1 MGRRLRVSGIIIIGG
16 GIGGLT
22 LALCLHRNGI
32 PCTVLEAA
40 AEVRPLGVGVNIL
53 PHAAAELARLG
64 LEPALAAACLQ
75 PTEANFFNRFGQHVH
90 REPLGRAAGYDHPQM
105 SLHRADLHGVL
116 LAAAR
121 ERLGEGAILLDR
133 RVARVAQDE
142 DGVTVEFTPGR
153 GGAVPPALHGSVA
166 VGADGIHSV
175 LRRQLYPMEGDPK
188 YTGYNMWRGVTR
200 WPPVLNGASMTRVG
214 WLKNGK
220 MVLYP
225 IRQHADGTQLLNWVF
240 EVEPGPSRARRDWNR
255 PGEVEDVMPWIRDW
269 VFDWLDVPAMVRA
282 SEVVLEF
289 PMVDQDP
296 LPRWTFGRVTLLGDV
311 AHPMVPRGSNGAGQS
326 VLDARCLTDLL
337 AQHADDPEAAL
348 KAYEAV
354 RLPATTQVV
363 LTNRKNPP
371 DVILREVFNRTGDRP
386 FARIEDVMSREEM
399 LAITGGYKQ
408 VAGYDLETLK
418 AKAGTA

>member
-1 MGRRLRVSGIIIIGG
+1 MSGVLVIGG

-40 AEVRPLGVGVNIL
+40 AGIRPLGVGVNIL

-64 LEPALAAACLQ
+64 LDGALAACCVQ

-90 REPLGRAAGYDHPQM
+90 AEPLGRAAGYDHPQF

-116 LAAAR
+116 LDAAR
-121 ERLGEGAILLDR
+121 ARLGAGAVLLDR
-133 RVARVAQDE
+133 RVARVEQDE
-142 DGVTVEFTPGR
+142 DGVTVQFVPDRT
-153 GGAVPPALHGSVA
+153 GAVPPPLRGSVA
-166 VGADGIHSV
+166 IGADGIHSV
-175 LRRQLYPMEGDPK
+175 LRKQLYPTEGDPK

-200 WPPVLNGASMTRVG
+200 WPPILNGASMTRVG

-225 IRQHADGTQLLNWVF
+225 IRDHGDGTQLLNWVF
-240 EVEPGPSRARRDWNR
+240 EVETETYRSRRDWNR
-255 PGEVEDVMPWIRDW
+255 PGEVEDFIPWIRDW

-296 LPRWTFGRVTLLGDV
+296 LPRWTFGRLTLLGDA

-326 VLDARCLTDLL
+326 ILDARCLADLL

-354 RLPATTQVV
+354 RLPATTNVV

-371 DVILREVFNRTGDRP
+371 DAILREVFLRTGDRP
-386 FARIEDVMSREEM
+386 FDRIEDVMSQEEM
-399 LAITGGYKQ
+399 LAITGGYKR
-408 VAGYDLETLK
+408 VAGYDLATLK
-418 AKAGTA
+418 ARRG

>member
-1 MGRRLRVSGIIIIGG
+1 MSGILVIGG
-16 GIGGLT
+16 GIGGLA
-22 LALCLHRNGI
+22 LALCLHRNGL

-40 AEVRPLGVGVNIL
+40 AEIRPLGVGVNIL

-64 LEPALAAACLQ
+64 LEAPLQRLCVQ

-90 REPLGRAAGYDHPQM
+90 AEPLGRAAGYDHPQM

-121 ERLGEGAILLDR
+121 ERLGEGAVLLDR
-133 RVARVAQDE
+133 RVARVEQDE
-142 DGVTVEFTPGR
+142 DGVTVSFTPGR
-153 GGAVPPALHGSVA
+153 SGAVPPPLRGSVA
-166 VGADGIHSV
+166 IGADGIHSA
-175 LRRQLYPMEGDPK
+175 LRRQLYPNEGEPK

-225 IRQHADGTQLLNWVF
+225 IRDHADGTQLLNWVF
-240 EVEPGPSRARRDWNR
+240 EVETETYRARRDWNR
-255 PGEVEDVMPWIRDW
+255 PGDVEDFMPWIRDW

-282 SEVVLEF
+282 SEAVLEF

-296 LPRWTFGRVTLLGDV
+296 LPRWTFGRLTLLGDA

-326 VLDARCLTDLL
+326 ILDARCLADLL
-337 AQHADDPEAAL
+337 MRHGDDPEAAL

-354 RLPATTQVV
+354 RLPATTEVV

-371 DVILREVFNRTGDRP
+371 DVILREVFLRTNDRP
-386 FARIEDVMSREEM
+386 FARIEEVMSKEEM
-399 LAITGGYKQ
+399 LAITGGYKR
-408 VAGYDLETLK
+408 VAGYDLATLK
-418 AKAGTA
+418 AKAGPA